1 MAYMFEGLFV
11 EVCTCKVLCPCWIG
25 EAPDMGTCDSVLAW
39 KIKNGAIDGVDVSGL
54 SICLLAHLPENILE
68 DNLRSVVYVDERASA
83 EQEKALLDVYTGK
96 LGGDGADLAEL
107 VGEVVAV
114 ERAQFSIEVEEGK
127 GTLRIGNNIEAEIEP
142 YIGHFGKVT
151 ALYDAVFSTIPN
163 SPSYVS
169 KAPVFKATKPE
180 LGIEIDLQGHNAM
193 SANFRSEG

>member
-1 MAYMFEGLFV
+1 MAYTLEGLFV

-25 EAPDMGTCDSVLAW
+25 EDPDMGTCDAVLAW
-39 KIKNGAIDGVDVSGL
+39 KIENGAIDGVDVSGL

-68 DNLRSVVYVDERASA
+68 ENLRSVVYVNERASA

-114 ERAQFSIEVEEGK
+114 ERAQFSIEVEDGK
-127 GTLRIGNNIEAEIEP
+127 GTLRIGNDIEAEIDP

-151 ALYDAVFSTIPN
+151 ALYDTIFSTIPDA
-163 SPSYVS
+163 PSYVS

-180 LGIEIDLQGHNAM
+180 LGIEIDLQGHNAI
-193 SANFRSEG
+193 SGNFRSEG